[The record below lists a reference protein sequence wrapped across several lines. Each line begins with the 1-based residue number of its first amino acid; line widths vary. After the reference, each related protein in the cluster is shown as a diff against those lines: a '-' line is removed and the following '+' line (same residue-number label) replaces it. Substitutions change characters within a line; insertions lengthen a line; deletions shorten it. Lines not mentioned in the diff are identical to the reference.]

1 MNVPVR
7 SELLKLSS
15 LRLTWLLSAGAVLLA
30 ALIGAVGGHAFRD
43 ESVRAVDLV
52 TSPAQAVF
60 FVAIVVAVV
69 ASARE
74 FQHRTIRTTL
84 LAVPQR
90 VPVLVAKAAA
100 AGAFGAVVVAVTTA
114 VAVSAATITR
124 AALGASPAVWG
135 GDAVGAALGAVAL
148 GAVWAVAATSI
159 GVLTR
164 STAVALVAVLL
175 WRFVGESIVPVVARQ
190 PELSRWT
197 PSGAGDALIGL
208 GGDRLS
214 APVAAGVLLAYLV
227 VLLGAAALLFLR
239 RDPA

>member
-1 MNVPVR
+1 MTVPVR
-7 SELLKLSS
+7 SELLKLST

-30 ALIGAVGGHAFRD
+30 ATVGAVGGHAFRD
-43 ESVRAVDLV
+43 EPVRAVDLV

-60 FVAIVVAVV
+60 FVVIVVAVV
-69 ASARE
+69 ASASE

-100 AGAFGAVVVAVTTA
+100 AAAFGAVLV
-114 VAVSAATITR
+114 AATTGVALAAGVVTR
-124 AALGASPAVWG
+124 AALGASPPVWG
-135 GDAVGAALGAVAL
+135 GDAVGAAVGAVAL

-159 GVLTR
+159 GLLTR

-175 WRFVGESIVPVVARQ
+175 WRFVGESVVPVVARQ
-190 PELSRWT
+190 PGLSRWT

-214 APVAAGVLLAYLV
+214 APVAAAVLLGYLA
-227 VLLGAAALLFLR
+227 VLLGAAGLLFLR